1 MTPRLLLLD
10 EPTRGLDYR
19 TKRELVQL
27 LREWQSEGVSV
38 LLVTHDVELIAHAA
52 DRVMILSQGEVIA
65 DDSPEV
71 LTASPLF
78 APQVA
83 RLFPRRGWLV
93 GEDVLSELGEQ

>member
-1 MTPRLLLLD
+1 LLLD

-52 DRVMILSQGEVIA
+52 DRVMILSRGEVIA
-65 DDSPEV
+65 DDSP
-71 LTASPLF
+71 
-78 APQVA
+78 
-83 RLFPRRGWLV
+83 
-93 GEDVLSELGEQ
+93 